1 MNDFLLSLDKEL
13 SGIEKGDEDVL
24 SLQDARRFNILEW
37 YSFLVNEKQ
46 ITDKKMQKYF
56 EELIINNFEKHFLED
71 ASDQEKMTQNNTV
84 NLRNIQ

>member
-1 MNDFLLSLDKEL
+1 
-13 SGIEKGDEDVL
+13 
-24 SLQDARRFNILEW
+24 
-37 YSFLVNEKQ
+37 VNEKQ